1 MHKRCKYIYLNCQ
14 KRILLP
20 KVCRYI
26 WLCITKL
33 RFMEKD
39 KSKTVFTWCRYIRPE
54 NKLHVYL
61 MYVGTPG
68 KQVMWRLVNHRLMQ
82 ERRPNL
88 IGSWSTEKK
97 NTKNAVTI
105 TKTFLKE
112 ITYVCFAYITLLIKI
127 LISWLLFWQIVDL
140 VGKSLLSPIRDSLYI
155 LGLLQIGWLLRSLL
169 IEKWSKRYV
178 IAYILE

>member
-1 MHKRCKYIYLNCQ
+1 MPKANSPAKS
-14 KRILLP
+14 LP
-20 KVCRYI
+20 I

-39 KSKTVFTWCRYIRPE
+39 KSKTIFTWCRYIRPE
-54 NKLHVYL
+54 IKLHVYL

-105 TKTFLKE
+105 TKTHFKRYNVRKLCLYYSLDQDFN
-112 ITYVCFAYITLLIKI
+112 IVTRYVCYFDKL
-127 LISWLLFWQIVDL
+127 
-140 VGKSLLSPIRDSLYI
+140 
-155 LGLLQIGWLLRSLL
+155 
-169 IEKWSKRYV
+169 
-178 IAYILE
+178 

>member
-1 MHKRCKYIYLNCQ
+1 MPKANSPAKS
-14 KRILLP
+14 LP
-20 KVCRYI
+20 I

-127 LISWLLFWQIVDL
+127 WYVLICLLFWQIVDL

-155 LGLLQIGWLLRSLL
+155 LGLLQSDYFV
-169 IEKWSKRYV
+169 RYW
-178 IAYILE
+178 

>member
-1 MHKRCKYIYLNCQ
+1 MPKANSPAKS
-14 KRILLP
+14 LP
-20 KVCRYI
+20 I

-33 RFMEKD
+33 RFMEQD

-112 ITYVCFAYITLLIKI
+112 ITYVCFAYIYY
-127 LISWLLFWQIVDL
+127 SFDQDFNIVT
-140 VGKSLLSPIRDSLYI
+140 
-155 LGLLQIGWLLRSLL
+155 W
-169 IEKWSKRYV
+169 YV
-178 IAYILE
+178 CYFDKL

>member
-1 MHKRCKYIYLNCQ
+1 MWIYI
-14 KRILLP
+14 P
-20 KVCRYI
+20 KVPKANSPAKSLPI

-39 KSKTVFTWCRYIRPE
+39 KSKTIFTWCRYIRPE
-54 NKLHVYL
+54 IKLHVYL

-68 KQVMWRLVNHRLMQ
+68 KQEMWRLVNHRLMQ

-127 LISWLLFWQIVDL
+127 LISWLDM
-140 VGKSLLSPIRDSLYI
+140 SAI
-155 LGLLQIGWLLRSLL
+155 LTNCRPC
-169 IEKWSKRYV
+169 R
-178 IAYILE
+178 

>member
-1 MHKRCKYIYLNCQ
+1 MHKRCKYIYLKCQ

-20 KVCRYI
+20 KVCRYDCVSPNYVL
-26 WLCITKL
+26 WRRTNRKQYL
-33 RFMEKD
+33 RD
-39 KSKTVFTWCRYIRPE
+39 VDIYIRPE

-68 KQVMWRLVNHRLMQ
+68 KQVMWRLVNHRLNQ

-127 LISWLLFWQIVDL
+127 LISWLDM
-140 VGKSLLSPIRDSLYI
+140 SAI
-155 LGLLQIGWLLRSLL
+155 LTNCRPC
-169 IEKWSKRYV
+169 R
-178 IAYILE
+178 

>member
-1 MHKRCKYIYLNCQ
+1 MHKRCKYIYLKCQ

-88 IGSWSTEKK
+88 IGSWSTKKK

-127 LISWLLFWQIVDL
+127 LISWLDM
-140 VGKSLLSPIRDSLYI
+140 SAI
-155 LGLLQIGWLLRSLL
+155 LTNCRPC
-169 IEKWSKRYV
+169 R
-178 IAYILE
+178 